1 MMVARFP
8 RPRGRGRPGATAVTA
23 ALLASVL
30 FAGCGSPQSPVDD
43 LSSTHHPDTVA
54 TPNAFPVGAGVDY
67 QLGGS
72 YTPPDGVG
80 IVARDSTEQP
90 ADGVWSICYVN
101 GFQTQPG
108 ESEEWLAERP
118 ELVVHVDGEPLADP
132 NWPDEYVLDTSTPA
146 KRLAIMGVIGPV
158 IDACSEAG
166 FAAVEIDN
174 LDSFSRSAD
183 QLTAEHNTALAELF
197 AERAHADGLAIGQ
210 KNAAEMSEEMR
221 TSVGFDFAVA
231 EECHRFD
238 ECAAYTDVYGQSVID
253 IEYADDL
260 RGSFADVCADPETPR
275 SVVLRDRDLVPAG
288 ESGYVFELC

>member
-1 MMVARFP
+1 MTVANSDR
-8 RPRGRGRPGATAVTA
+8 RRRRGHPGAAVA
-23 ALLASVL
+23 AAVLLTTVL
-30 FAGCGSPQSPVDD
+30 LAGCGSPESPVDD
-43 LSSTHHPDTVA
+43 LSSTHEPDTSA

-67 QLGGS
+67 QLGGA
-72 YTPPDGVG
+72 YPPPDGVG

-90 ADGVWSICYVN
+90 ADGIWSICYVN

-108 ESEEWLAERP
+108 ESEEWLTDRP
-118 ELVVHVDGEPLADP
+118 DLVVHVDGEPLADP

-158 IDACSEAG
+158 IDACSDAG

-174 LDSFSRSAD
+174 LDSFSRSAG

-238 ECAAYTDVYGQSVID
+238 ECRAYTEVYGQSVID

-260 RGSFADVCADPETPR
+260 RGSFADVCADPDTPR
-275 SVVLRDRDLVPAG
+275 SVVLRDRDLVSQGDP
-288 ESGYVFELC
+288 GYVFELC